1 MNLGISN
8 MKPKI
13 HVVFLKSAN
22 DLKRSPKQEY
32 PFVLKLVANHQN
44 GRLMV
49 LIRFYYSLRQ
59 SIQMR
64 WQFYQ

>member
-32 PFVLKLVANHQN
+32 LFVLKLVANHQN